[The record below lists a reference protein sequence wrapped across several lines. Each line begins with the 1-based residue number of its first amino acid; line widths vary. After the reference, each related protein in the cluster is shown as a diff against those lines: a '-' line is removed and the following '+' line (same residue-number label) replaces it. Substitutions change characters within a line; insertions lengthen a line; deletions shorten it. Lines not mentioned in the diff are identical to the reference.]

1 MKRQIRYSGLLIKSV
16 RASWT
21 TCSILI
27 KFLVNFSFSRRSRDQ
42 WTKQPVDT
50 LSKLEKL
57 KPGFD
62 IVTVEELIEIDVDHR
77 VKKPEDRLHV

>member
-1 MKRQIRYSGLLIKSV
+1 MEQAACTIDSLYDRFLIE
-16 RASWT
+16 A
-21 TCSILI
+21 
-27 KFLVNFSFSRRSRDQ
+27 
-42 WTKQPVDT
+42 
-50 LSKLEKL
+50 LEIEY